1 MANGGENFIG
11 THNGQDKNL
20 RVTSRGDGA
29 YEIEIDGAVHQV
41 DARRFG
47 GGNWSLIIDGQSYDV
62 ELEVAGENESE
73 GAYNSLVRGRVV
85 RLRMRD
91 ERHVRMAMTTKKFAV
106 EGPQTL
112 TSPMPGKVVKI
123 LAQVGQDVQE
133 AQPLVIVEAMK
144 MENELRSP
152 KSGRVSAI
160 MVKEGQGVE
169 AGTKLLAVE

>member
-1 MANGGENFIG
+1 MNQGIFIG
-11 THNGQDKNL
+11 THKEEEKRLKVHSLGEG
-20 RVTSRGDGA
+20 R
-29 YEIEIDGAVHQV
+29 YEVDVEGVVHQV

-62 ELEVAGENESE
+62 ELEVAGPNESE

-91 ERHVRMAMTTKKFAV
+91 ERRVRMAMTTKKFALT
-106 EGPQTL
+106 GPQTL

-123 LAQVGQDVQE
+123 LVAVGREVE
-133 AQPLVIVEAMK
+133 EGQPLVIVEAMK

-152 KSGRVSAI
+152 KTGRVSAV
-160 MVKEGQGVE
+160 MVAEGQGVE
-169 AGTKLLAVE
+169 AGTKLVAVE